1 MPDRRQVAGANQEE
15 PMPTPATPDHRR
27 SGRSTMARLVLAAGT
42 AAVGTLGTVALA
54 AAPASAATAPT
65 CTAVESGQDS
75 GWCALYPG
83 DATGNVQELGDV
95 AVSLDGS
102 TLTVQT
108 QSASTGT
115 VPDTSFA
122 CLLESDP
129 GRTRMQQTLCAQ
141 AGGVWIPF
149 SGGAVTIDLTQY
161 PQFSGTTF
169 TVQVA
174 ANQDANSA
182 NGDAFYNNVAVSDT
196 TGSISYS

>member
-1 MPDRRQVAGANQEE
+1 
-15 PMPTPATPDHRR
+15 MPTPSTPDHRR
-27 SGRSTMARLVLAAGT
+27 GGRSAMARLVLAAGI
-42 AAVGTLGTVALA
+42 AAMGTLGAVALA
-54 AAPASAATAPT
+54 VAPASAATAPT
-65 CTAVESGQDS
+65 CTAVADGQSS

-83 DATGNVQELGDV
+83 NATGNVQELGDV
-95 AVSLDGS
+95 ALSLDGS

-122 CLLESDP
+122 CLLATDP
-129 GRTRMQQTLCAQ
+129 GSTRMQETLCTQ

-149 SGGAVTIDLTQY
+149 TSGAVTIDLTQY

-182 NGDAFYNNVAVSDT
+182 NGDAFYNNVTVSDT
-196 TGSISYS
+196 TGSIFLS